1 MLKEV
6 YGDVILKKDII
17 VYHTSEECFNYKGE
31 EEKSMLFCTF
41 HPSEYGMIGDNV
53 TTVKL
58 KRDVSLFFMIEDIKK
73 ARIQDA
79 LEKNIIGIFFKVLD
93 NAIAGDVEAARLVFE
108 LYGLADRISV
118 SEPDVKVD

>member
-1 MLKEV
+1 MSES
-6 YGDVILKKDII
+6 KKT
-17 VYHTSEECFNYKGE
+17 HSGCFKKG
-31 EEKSMLFCTF
+31 
-41 HPSEYGMIGDNV
+41 
-53 TTVKL
+53 
-58 KRDVSLFFMIEDIKK
+58 VSGNPLGRPKQTEDIKK

-79 LEKNIIGIFFKVLD
+79 LEKNIVGIFFKVLD

>member
-1 MLKEV
+1 MTE
-6 YGDVILKKDII
+6 KK
-17 VYHTSEECFNYKGE
+17 VGSRLRNGYFKKG
-31 EEKSMLFCTF
+31 
-41 HPSEYGMIGDNV
+41 
-53 TTVKL
+53 
-58 KRDVSLFFMIEDIKK
+58 VSGNPLGRPKQTEDIKK

-79 LEKNIIGIFFKVLD
+79 LEKNIVGIFFKVLD